1 MRRVLIAGAGG
12 RDFHTF
18 NVVFRDDPN
27 TEVVAF
33 TAAQIPNIDH
43 RSYPPELASA
53 SYPDGIPIRPEAEL
67 DSIVRDRR
75 VDEVVFAYS
84 DVAYPDVMH
93 LAARA
98 MAAGADFRLVG
109 PRASSLR
116 SRRPVV
122 AVCATR
128 TGCGKSQTSRVIARL
143 LLDSGLRAALV
154 RHPMPYGAL
163 NKMRV
168 QRFGT
173 LADIDASDPTVEER
187 EEYEEP
193 VRQGMVM
200 FAGVDYADI
209 LAAAEDEADV
219 IVWDGG
225 NNDMPFYTPDLMIVV
240 ADALRPGDELGYHP
254 GEVNVRLADVVVV
267 NKVDSAEPV
276 DVQREL
282 DVIHALNPAATVISA
297 TSPPVLA
304 EGPDIGGRRVLVIDD
319 GPTLTHGGMPFGAG
333 MVAAQEAGG
342 VIVDPRPYAVGSLAA
357 VYAKYPHLGR
367 VLPAMGYGD
376 EQLADLVA
384 TIAATPCDVVV
395 TGTPI
400 DLAATVRAR
409 LGDQAIGHPVR
420 HVRYELGP
428 EAQSSLAAV
437 LQPFIER
444 WRAES
449 GTISRE
455 GLEPRDS
462 TTGTVL
468 TG

>member
-18 NVVFRDDPN
+18 NVMFRDDPD

-33 TAAQIPNIDH
+33 TAAQIPNIDN
-43 RSYPPELASA
+43 RSYPPELAGVL
-53 SYPDGIPIRPEAEL
+53 YPNGIPIRPESEL
-67 DSIVRDRR
+67 DSIVREQS
-75 VDEVVFAYS
+75 VDDVVFAYS
-84 DVAYPDVMH
+84 DVDYADVMH

-116 SRRPVV
+116 SKRPVI

-143 LLDSGLRAALV
+143 LGESGLRAALV

-163 NKMRV
+163 NQMRV

-200 FAGVDYADI
+200 FSGVDYADI
-209 LAAAEDEADV
+209 LAAAEEEADV

-225 NNDMPFYTPDLMIVV
+225 NNDMPFYVPTLMIVV
-240 ADALRPGDELGYHP
+240 ADALRPGHELGYHP
-254 GEVNVRLADVVVV
+254 GEVNMRLADVIIV
-267 NKVDSAEPV
+267 NKVDSAELV
-276 DVQREL
+276 DVRREL
-282 DVIHALNPAATVISA
+282 DVIHDLNPLATVILA

-304 EGPDIGGRRVLVIDD
+304 DGPEINGRRVLVIDD
-319 GPTLTHGGMPFGAG
+319 GPTLTHGGMAFGAG
-333 MVAAQEAGG
+333 LVATRAAGG
-342 VIVDPRPYAVGSLAA
+342 VTVDPRPYAVGSLAA
-357 VYAKYPHLGR
+357 VYQKFPHLGP

-376 EQLADLVA
+376 AQLADLVA

-409 LGDQAIGHPVR
+409 LGDEVIGHPVR
-420 HVRYELGP
+420 HVRYELGS
-428 EAQSSLAAV
+428 EAQKSLAGV

-444 WRAES
+444 WQAQSCRA
-449 GTISRE
+449 
-455 GLEPRDS
+455 
-462 TTGTVL
+462 
-468 TG
+468 

>member
-18 NVVFRDDPN
+18 NVVFRHDPN
-27 TEVVAF
+27 TVVVAF
-33 TAAQIPNIDH
+33 TAAQIPNIDN
-43 RSYPPELASA
+43 RIYPPELAGA
-53 SYPDGIPIRPEAEL
+53 NYPDGIPIRPEAEL
-67 DSIVRDRR
+67 DAIVRERA

-84 DVAYPDVMH
+84 DVAYADVMH
-93 LAARA
+93 LASRA

-116 SRRPVV
+116 SRRPIV

-128 TGCGKSQTSRVIARL
+128 TGCWKSQTSRVIARL
-143 LLDSGLRAALV
+143 LLDSGLRTALV

-163 NKMRV
+163 NEMRV

-173 LADIDASDPTVEER
+173 LADIDAADPTVEER

-200 FAGVDYADI
+200 YAGVDYADI
-209 LAAAEDEADV
+209 LAAAEEEADV

-225 NNDMPFYTPDLMIVV
+225 NNDLPFYVPDLMIVV
-240 ADALRPGDELGYHP
+240 ADALRPCHELAYYP

-267 NKVDSAEPV
+267 NKVDSAELA
-276 DVQREL
+276 DVHREL
-282 DVIHALNPAATVISA
+282 DVIHALNPTATVICA
-297 TSPPVLA
+297 TSPAVLA
-304 EGPDIGGRRVLVIDD
+304 DGPEINGKRVLVIDD

-333 MVAAQEAGG
+333 TVATTAAGG
-342 VIVDPRPYAVGSLAA
+342 ELVDPRPYAVGSLAE
-357 VYAKYPHLGR
+357 VYKKYPHLGR

-420 HVRYELGP
+420 HVRYELG
-428 EAQSSLAAV
+428 ETAQASLAEV
-437 LQPFIER
+437 LRPFIER
-444 WRAES
+444 WR
-449 GTISRE
+449 ISRA
-455 GLEPRDS
+455 GPEPPGS
-462 TTGTVL
+462 TKGTAPN
-468 TG
+468 G

>member
-18 NVVFRDDPN
+18 NVIFRDDPD

-33 TAAQIPNIDH
+33 TAAQIPNIDN
-43 RSYPPELASA
+43 RSYPPELAGA
-53 SYPDGIPIRPEAEL
+53 LYPNGIPIRPEAEL
-67 DSIVRDRR
+67 DEIVRESS
-75 VDEVVFAYS
+75 VDDVIFAYS

-98 MAAGADFRLVG
+98 MAAGADFRLIG
-109 PRASSLR
+109 PRASSLQ
-116 SRRPVV
+116 SKRPVI

-128 TGCGKSQTSRVIARL
+128 TGCGKSQTSRVIAKL
-143 LLDSGLRAALV
+143 LGESGLRAALV

-163 NKMRV
+163 NQMRV

-173 LADIDASDPTVEER
+173 LADIDASNPTVEER

-209 LAAAEDEADV
+209 LAAAEQEADV

-225 NNDMPFYTPDLMIVV
+225 NNDMPFYKPDLMIVV
-240 ADALRPGDELGYHP
+240 ADALRPAHELGYHP

-267 NKVDSAEPV
+267 NKVDTADPADVRRESA
-276 DVQREL
+276 
-282 DVIHALNPAATVISA
+282 VIHALNPSATVILA

-304 EGPDIGGRRVLVIDD
+304 DGPELDGRRVLVIDD

-333 MVAAQEAGG
+333 LVAAKAAGG
-342 VIVDPRPYAVGSLAA
+342 IVVDPRPFAVGSLAA
-357 VYAKYPHLGR
+357 VYAKYPHLGPI
-367 VLPAMGYGD
+367 LPAMGYGD

-400 DLAATVRAR
+400 DLAATVRDR
-409 LGDQAIGHPVR
+409 LGDRAIGHPVR
-420 HVRYELGP
+420 HVRYELGSDAQ
-428 EAQSSLAAV
+428 EALGGLLKTWIAQSCKA
-437 LQPFIER
+437 
-444 WRAES
+444 
-449 GTISRE
+449 
-455 GLEPRDS
+455 
-462 TTGTVL
+462 
-468 TG
+468 